1 MHIDSIKEG
10 IVIDHI
16 KAGNAMAV
24 YQYLNLGE
32 LDCPVAIIKNVVSG
46 KMGKKDIIK
55 VAGRTAY
62 REMIAKMQQYY
73 NVFGYRKFNIKRT
86 KV

>member
-1 MHIDSIKEG
+1 MGKIEVTIQISTRSEREPG
-10 IVIDHI
+10 AP
-16 KAGNAMAV
+16 KAK
-24 YQYLNLGE
+24 LPRKL
-32 LDCPVAIIKNVVSG
+32 
-46 KMGKKDIIK
+46 KKDIIK

-73 NVFGYRKFNIKRT
+73 NAFGYRKFNIKRT